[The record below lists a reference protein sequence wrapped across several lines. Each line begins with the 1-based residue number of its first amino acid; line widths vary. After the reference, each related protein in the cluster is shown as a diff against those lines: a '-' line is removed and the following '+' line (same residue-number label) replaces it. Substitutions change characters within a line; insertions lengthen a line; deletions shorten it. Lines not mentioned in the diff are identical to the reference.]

1 MSVVDATV
9 VVFVLLVVARLLVEM
24 FGRAVAFVSTGMRA
38 SVNVILLGPAPN
50 VKREPAPSEIDI
62 C

>member
-1 MSVVDATV
+1 MSVVGATV
-9 VVFVLLVVARLLVEM
+9 EVFVLLVVARLFVEV
-24 FGRAVAFVSTGMRA
+24 FGRAVEFVSTEMRA

-50 VKREPAPSEIDI
+50 VKREPAPREINI